1 VPSCRQDWRG
11 SGKALKSS
19 ITILSRPTVRY
30 ALEFGEF
37 FKPVEIDHAKDLLR
51 HGQERADALTH
62 GSAPWT
68 TATGLVVRGYVSKID
83 RSVQP
88 YGLVVPATY
97 SPALPHRWRLDTW
110 FHGRNETLSEG
121 NFLYDR
127 EHNPGEFTP
136 PNTIVLHLY
145 GRYCNANKLAGEVD
159 LFEALDAVKGQYPI
173 DENRIVVRGF
183 SMGGAAAWHFA
194 AHYAGLWAAAA
205 PGAGFSDTP
214 EFLRVWQKE
223 ILQPTPWEV
232 RLWHLY
238 DASDYAANLFNCPVV
253 AYSGEID
260 SQKQAA
266 DFMAKAMAAEGMTMT
281 HVIGPNTAHRYHPDA
296 KVTINQLIDA
306 IAERGR
312 DPYPRKIRFTT
323 WTLAYNRMK
332 WVVID
337 GLGKHWERARLDA
350 EIVDDHSVE
359 VKSANVTAFTL
370 SMGAGGCPLD
380 NMRKPAVTIDGQRVI
395 APTPESDRA
404 WKAHFV
410 KAGGKWS
417 VGDAAAEAGLHKRH
431 HLQGPVDDAFLS
443 SFVFVRPT
451 GTAMAPGVAGWVKS
465 EQEHA
470 IQEWRKQFRGEAQV
484 RDDTGITDADIAAS
498 NLVLWGDPG
507 SNKVLARIA
516 DKLPVRWSGD
526 AVVAGNQR
534 WPAATH
540 APILIYPNP
549 LNPKK
554 YVVLN
559 SGFTFREY
567 DYLNNARQVPKIPD
581 WAIVDT
587 TTPANDRYPGKIVT
601 AGFFGEKWEL
611 TE

>member
-1 VPSCRQDWRG
+1 MRLFPPLFLIVAAAHAADSKPVPPPGIEVPQADRAELEAGLAR
-11 SGKALKSS
+11 LKHS
-19 ITILSRPTVRY
+19 IDAIHDNPLAPDVQIFYNAVRY

-37 FKPVEIDHAKDLLR
+37 FKPPEIAHAKDFLKQ
-51 HGQERADALTH
+51 GQERADALSH

-88 YGLVVPATY
+88 YGLVVPASY
-97 SPALPHRWRLDTW
+97 SPTLPHRWRLDTW

-127 EHNPGEFTP
+127 EHNTGEFTP

-159 LFEALDAVKGQYPI
+159 LFEALDAVKRQYPI

-223 ILQPTPWEV
+223 TLQPTPWEV
-232 RLWHLY
+232 KLWHLY
-238 DASDYAANLFNCPVV
+238 NASDYAVNLFNCPLV

-266 DFMAKAMAAEGMTMT
+266 DFMATAMAAEGMTMT
-281 HVIGPNTAHRYHPDA
+281 HVIGPNTAHKYHPDA
-296 KVTINQLIDA
+296 KVTINRLIDA

-323 WTLAYNRMK
+323 WTLSYNQMK
-332 WVVID
+332 WVTID

-350 EIVDDHSVE
+350 EITDDHSVD

-370 SMGAGGCPLD
+370 SMGAGGCTLD
-380 NMRKPAVTIDGQRVI
+380 NTRQPAVTIDGQRVM

-404 WKAHFV
+404 WTAHFIQT
-410 KAGGKWS
+410 GGKWS

-431 HLQGPVDDAFLS
+431 GLQGPVDDAFLS
-443 SFVFVRPT
+443 SFIFVRPT
-451 GTAMAPGVAGWVKS
+451 GTAMAPGVAPWVQS

-470 IQEWRKQFRGEAQV
+470 IREWRKQFRGEAQV
-484 RDDTGITDADIAAS
+484 SEWIRRSPLTLRS
-498 NLVLWGDPG
+498 
-507 SNKVLARIA
+507 
-516 DKLPVRWSGD
+516 LP
-526 AVVAGNQR
+526 
-534 WPAATH
+534 ATWCYG
-540 APILIYPNP
+540 AI
-549 LNPKK
+549 
-554 YVVLN
+554 
-559 SGFTFREY
+559 RE
-567 DYLNNARQVPKIPD
+567 A
-581 WAIVDT
+581 
-587 TTPANDRYPGKIVT
+587 
-601 AGFFGEKWEL
+601 
-611 TE
+611 TECWR